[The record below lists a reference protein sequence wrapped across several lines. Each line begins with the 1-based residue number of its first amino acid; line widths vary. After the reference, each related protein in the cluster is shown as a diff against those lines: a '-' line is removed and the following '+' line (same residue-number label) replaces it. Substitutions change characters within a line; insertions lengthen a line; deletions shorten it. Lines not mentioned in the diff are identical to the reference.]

1 MTGGNPFLVV
11 EALAARDGLPA
22 SVRDATLA
30 RVGRLGPVSRGVVD
44 AAAVIGRRVPLDLLT
59 AVAPGR
65 GGRGRG
71 GARARCADRRR
82 RHARLPPRAHPPG
95 DRERDL
101 RPAPRRAARRGRGRA
116 RARVPETEPA
126 RLAHHAELAGLADE
140 ASRYAALAAEDAE
153 RVGALREAALQL
165 ERALRLRAD
174 LPANERFEL
183 LLRFSRAANFSS
195 RMEDAHAAAE
205 EALALAE
212 ARSTRGPADAP

>member
-44 AAAVIGRRVPLDLLT
+44 AAAVIGRRVPLDVLT
-59 AVAPGR
+59 AVAPGAADAVEEALAR
-65 GGRGRG
+65 GVLTDD
-71 GARARCADRRR
+71 GATLGF
-82 RHARLPPRAHPPG
+82 RHELTRQAIESAIS
-95 DRERDL
+95 
-101 RPAPRRAARRGRGRA
+101 APRRAALHGA
-116 RARVPETEPA
+116 VVAALAQRVPATEPA
-126 RLAHHAELAGLADE
+126 RLAHHAELAGLAEE

-174 LPANERFEL
+174 LPRTSA
-183 LLRFSRAANFSS
+183 SS
-195 RMEDAHAAAE
+195 CCCASPAPRTSPVAWRTRHAAAE

-212 ARSTRGPADAP
+212 GTRGPADAR